1 MHYKLVSFLV
11 CFGFTFTDLSQWYK
25 YSNVCYCNPYVSACC
40 ILSLH
45 FTLFSLC
52 IAFVGFNS
60 LTDFAFRWSSR
71 FIRKLRMRRAVAVAV
86 CVAVA
91 LLPALLFCE
100 LLAQNKTESSNKF
113 WAFGFR
119 VSMTSKSF
127 LGFFSDFCCILRIP
141 RRLPSWRSP
150 KRKEL
155 TAIRSPYFIVL
166 LLQSFPLRNLCRQK
180 RGAIVNV
187 VYVENSYDQISALC
201 LPMWAVNDQIFIH
214 PP

>member
-11 CFGFTFTDLSQWYK
+11 SFGFTFTDLSQWYK

-86 CVAVA
+86 GVAAA

-113 WAFGFR
+113 WALGLEFR
-119 VSMTSKSF
+119 WRQRVFWVFSLTSVAFCVFLEGCLLGEAPSGKSWPQ
-127 LGFFSDFCCILRIP
+127 LDVPTL
-141 RRLPSWRSP
+141 
-150 KRKEL
+150 
-155 TAIRSPYFIVL
+155 
-166 LLQSFPLRNLCRQK
+166 
-180 RGAIVNV
+180 
-187 VYVENSYDQISALC
+187 
-201 LPMWAVNDQIFIH
+201 
-214 PP
+214 